1 MLELKIGSKNYKI
14 EYSVE
19 AALYGD
25 CVEKVAE
32 FYTKGSAKNDKEAIK
47 NFVSQLSNLPQL
59 VLSAFY
65 AGLMEHH
72 GENGDKTVLSVDDA
86 KALLTKL
93 IKDNN
98 GKELGDFY
106 GVIGIL
112 MGQMAV
118 DGFFEMI
125 GLERI
130 IDNLIQTAETL
141 EKTTKNQKKKVSQ
154 VSTI

>member
-32 FYTKGSAKNDKEAIK
+32 FYAVGSANNSKEAVK

-59 VLSAFY
+59 ALSAFY
-65 AGLMEHH
+65 AGLMERH
-72 GENGDKTVLSVDDA
+72 GENGDRTVLSVDDA
-86 KALLTKL
+86 KELLTRL
-93 IKDNN
+93 IKENK
-98 GKELGDFY
+98 GGEHGDFY
-106 GVIGIL
+106 GLVASFIGE
-112 MGQMAV
+112 MEE

-125 GLERI
+125 GLGRI
-130 IDNLIQTAETL
+130 TDSLIQTAEAL
-141 EKTTKNQKKKVSQ
+141 KKSAKAPQDHKKKNA
-154 VSTI
+154 